1 MVPCARPVV
10 LFQDTDDTAV
20 PPPLAAVTAAQ
31 SGAQLVNVPGADHL
45 TLPAV
50 VAGQVVV
57 RTGDLFG

>member
-31 SGAQLVNVPGADHL
+31 SGAQLVSVPGADL

-57 RTGDLFG
+57 CTGDLFG